1 MYPGVLS
8 SAYSHLYTIG
18 IPAYTTMGSIGHQN
32 DPIQEDL
39 ERLLI
44 SAADYSQK
52 QSSDLSSYD
61 ARYDLMVKTS
71 RLLQTIRGPADVL
84 FGQFENVSSPIFS

>member
-1 MYPGVLS
+1 
-8 SAYSHLYTIG
+8 
-18 IPAYTTMGSIGHQN
+18 MGSTGHQN

-39 ERLLI
+39 DQLLI
-44 SAADYSQK
+44 AADNYSKK

-71 RLLQTIRGPADVL
+71 RLLQTIRSPVDML
-84 FGQFENVSSPIFS
+84 FGQFENVSVACFSRSILCNNVHYP